1 MAEHRGRQGVW
12 PPKTDNQPIADFKHP
27 DGFLRSERSVAGPLR
42 LGTEPR
48 VGPNGLVSGANV
60 SDFGMDRV
68 TPRGF
73 DPLGTELNRIGPQE
87 SSPLLSTSVRARKPD
102 GR

>member
-1 MAEHRGRQGVW
+1 MADRKQSEW
-12 PPKTDNQPIADFKHP
+12 PSVKRNPTADYQTAN
-27 DGFLRSERSVAGPLR
+27 GFLRSGRPLAGPLR

-48 VGPNGLVSGANV
+48 VGPRGLLPDGTS

-73 DPLGTELNRIGPQE
+73 DPAGTSDSRAPAQE
-87 SSPLLSTSVRARKPD
+87 GSTLLSRSIRSRD
-102 GR
+102 SE

>member
-1 MAEHRGRQGVW
+1 MKERKQSEW
-12 PPKTDNQPIADFKHP
+12 PIVKRETIGDFATP
-27 DGFLRSERSVAGPLR
+27 DGYLRSDRSLAGPLR

-48 VGPNGLVSGANV
+48 VGPGGLLRDGNS

-73 DPLGTELNRIGPQE
+73 DPIGTSRRRGGEQE
-87 SSPLLSTSVRARKPD
+87 GSTLLSRSIR
-102 GR
+102 GRGAPNRDD

>member
-1 MAEHRGRQGVW
+1 MADETERKQSEWPRVKRQPAV
-12 PPKTDNQPIADFKHP
+12 ADFLTP
-27 DGFLRSERSVAGPLR
+27 NGFLKSDRSLAGPLR

-48 VGPNGLVSGANV
+48 IGPRGLLPDGTS

-73 DPLGTELNRIGPQE
+73 DPAGTSDTRAPPQE
-87 SSPLLSTSVRARKPD
+87 GSTLLSRSIRSRD
-102 GR
+102 